1 MRSGQGVPNSDLDG
15 SGRTMSRVSFST
27 RMERGLLRI
36 AGSVEYGKSRVSIP
50 GEGARDCEHE
60 AAEADEK
67 NGSSCL

>member
-1 MRSGQGVPNSDLDG
+1 
-15 SGRTMSRVSFST
+15 MSRVSFST